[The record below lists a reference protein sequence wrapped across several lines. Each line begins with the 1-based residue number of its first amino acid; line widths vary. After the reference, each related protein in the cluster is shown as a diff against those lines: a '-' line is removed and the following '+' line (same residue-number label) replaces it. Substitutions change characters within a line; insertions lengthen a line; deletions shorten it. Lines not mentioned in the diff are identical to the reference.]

1 MKVIMYFV
9 RHGQTRVNEKGR
21 MQGVCDSPLTSQGEL
36 QVEKTRVAL
45 NNVFFDAV
53 YSSPSGRCQQTSRI
67 ILEGRNLE
75 PVIINNL
82 HEMNFGTF
90 EGTRFTSHSEEITRC
105 FDTNDFSSV
114 NGENP
119 AEVED
124 RILQSLDTILSNAH
138 DNDQVLVVT
147 HGSYLMTMLRSVFN
161 VDMDKLF
168 PRALGKGNPIPNA
181 SIMRV
186 EYEDGKYIVTNLPTE
201 PQLYEDPIVNKTL
214 HFYFVNHGQTLFNQY
229 NRMQGVT
236 DSPITE
242 RGMKEILDCADAL
255 KEIPFA
261 SMYTSP
267 LLRCYETALKIAHD
281 RNSDPVVLDGLKEID
296 YGEFEAVV
304 RDSWLKELKE
314 HRAKHD
320 DWSDVNGE
328 SKDAFELRFHHTLQK
343 IISANKDGSNIL
355 LVSHSEYYK
364 RLLEILFGLDGEEAM
379 MEMRR
384 QGKQPHPYGGIFRFD
399 YVNGK
404 FEIVSYMCT
413 PEEFKEEQ

>member
-9 RHGQTRVNEKGR
+9 RHGQTRLNEKGR
-21 MQGVCDSPLTSQGEL
+21 MQGVCDSPLTTQGEL

-168 PRALGKGNPIPNA
+168 PRAL
-181 SIMRV
+181 
-186 EYEDGKYIVTNLPTE
+186 
-201 PQLYEDPIVNKTL
+201 
-214 HFYFVNHGQTLFNQY
+214 
-229 NRMQGVT
+229 
-236 DSPITE
+236 
-242 RGMKEILDCADAL
+242 
-255 KEIPFA
+255 
-261 SMYTSP
+261 
-267 LLRCYETALKIAHD
+267 
-281 RNSDPVVLDGLKEID
+281 
-296 YGEFEAVV
+296 
-304 RDSWLKELKE
+304 
-314 HRAKHD
+314 
-320 DWSDVNGE
+320 
-328 SKDAFELRFHHTLQK
+328 
-343 IISANKDGSNIL
+343 
-355 LVSHSEYYK
+355 
-364 RLLEILFGLDGEEAM
+364 
-379 MEMRR
+379 
-384 QGKQPHPYGGIFRFD
+384 
-399 YVNGK
+399 
-404 FEIVSYMCT
+404 
-413 PEEFKEEQ
+413 